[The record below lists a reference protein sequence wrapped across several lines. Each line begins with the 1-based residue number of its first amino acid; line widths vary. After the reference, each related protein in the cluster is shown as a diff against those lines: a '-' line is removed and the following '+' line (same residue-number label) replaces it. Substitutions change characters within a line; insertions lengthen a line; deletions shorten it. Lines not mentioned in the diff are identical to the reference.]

1 VENVTE
7 LLARDL
13 DAGFERMVRVHQDRV
28 YAFALALCRKPDEA
42 EDVAQDAFIRAYRAL
57 ERYPAERRRD
67 LKPAAWLHRIALNV
81 VRNRARGKRPQFV
94 VLEGELRDEGRGPAE
109 LAELASL
116 RDELRER
123 LAQLPERYRVAI
135 LLRYSQDLSYEEIAE
150 VLRQPVGTVKS
161 NVHRGLEMLRREYAL
176 EVG

>member
-1 VENVTE
+1 MENVSE

-94 VLEGELRDEGRGPAE
+94 VLDGELRDQSRGPAE
-109 LAELASL
+109 LAELASV

-123 LAQLPERYRVAI
+123 LARLPDRYRVAI
-135 LLRYSQDLSYEEIAE
+135 LLRYSQDLPYEEIAE

>member
-1 VENVTE
+1 
-7 LLARDL
+7 
-13 DAGFERMVRVHQDRV
+13 
-28 YAFALALCRKPDEA
+28 
-42 EDVAQDAFIRAYRAL
+42 
-57 ERYPAERRRD
+57 
-67 LKPAAWLHRIALNV
+67 LHRIAVNV

-94 VLEGELRDEGRGPAE
+94 VLDGELRDQSRGPAE
-109 LAELASL
+109 LAELASV

-123 LAQLPERYRVAI
+123 LARLPDRYRVAI
-135 LLRYSQDLSYEEIAE
+135 LLRYSQDLPYEEIAE